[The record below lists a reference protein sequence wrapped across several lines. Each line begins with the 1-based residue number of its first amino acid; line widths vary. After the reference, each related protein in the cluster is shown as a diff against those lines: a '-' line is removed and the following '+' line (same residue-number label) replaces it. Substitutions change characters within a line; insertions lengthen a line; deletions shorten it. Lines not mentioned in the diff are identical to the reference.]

1 MRLLLPV
8 RKAARRGEYHQ
19 VVERLN
25 RIDRTSAI
33 ASAVAHD
40 FNNELTIIFSGICDS
55 LSSLDPGHPAR
66 ESLLEARSAAQRC
79 AWKASGLLN
88 YAARLGVRPLRRS
101 LESLL

>member
-1 MRLLLPV
+1 MSGSYYR
-8 RKAARRGEYHQ
+8 
-19 VVERLN
+19 VVERSN
-25 RIDRTSAI
+25 KIDRTSAI

-55 LSSLDPGHPAR
+55 LSCLEPEHPAR
-66 ESLLEARSAAQRC
+66 ELLLEARSAAQRC

-88 YAARLGVRPLRRS
+88 YSARLGGRPFRRS